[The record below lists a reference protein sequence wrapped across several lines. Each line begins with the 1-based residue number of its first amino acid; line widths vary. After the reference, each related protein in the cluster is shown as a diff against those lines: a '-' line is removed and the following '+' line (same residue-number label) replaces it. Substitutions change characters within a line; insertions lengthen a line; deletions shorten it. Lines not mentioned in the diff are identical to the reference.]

1 MSKQLSMYLKG
12 IAIFL
17 MVMHHSLGI
26 PVWYVDGVSNS
37 YLYPYSDFINRFAG
51 FAVVPMFLFLTGW
64 TYYLHKDKTIKY
76 SIKKIIVFFI

>member
-1 MSKQLSMYLKG
+1 MSKQFSTYLKG

-17 MVMHHSLGI
+17 MVMHHSLNGSKWYIEGI
-26 PVWYVDGVSNS
+26 SNS
-37 YLYPYSDFINRFAG
+37 YLYPYGDLISRFGG

-76 SIKKIIVFFI
+76 SFNKITVFW